1 MKQAI
6 HARGLAKRYGDVDA
20 LRNLSFSTDAG
31 TTYALLGPNGAGKS
45 TTVRIL
51 TTLTEADAGE
61 AQVAGHDVAREPA
74 RVRAAIG
81 LVGQRTGVDPNATGR
96 ENLVLQGEIY
106 GLEGAALR
114 SRVDELL
121 GRFGLADAARRLVRT
136 YSGGMQRRL
145 DIAMGLVHRP
155 HVLFLDEP
163 TTGLDP
169 EARTELWSELERLNA
184 EERLSVLLTT
194 HYLEEADRLAA
205 RLAIVDGG
213 EVVAEGTPDE
223 LKSGLRGDTLQVE
236 LAGDEHETRVRPA
249 LERLDVVREITLD
262 RRTLRARADDGAR
275 AVPLVLQQLETHG
288 IRVSSVT
295 VARPSLDDVYLHV
308 AGRTFAQAEAA

>member
-1 MKQAI
+1 MKYAI
-6 HARGLAKRYGDVDA
+6 EARGLAKRYGDVDA
-20 LRNLSFSTDAG
+20 LRSLSFSMDDG

-51 TTLTEADAGE
+51 TTLTTADEGE
-61 AQVAGHDVAREPA
+61 ASVAGLDVLRQPA
-74 RVRAAIG
+74 AVRAVIG
-81 LVGQRTGVDPNATGR
+81 VVGQRTGVDPNATGR
-96 ENLVLQGEIY
+96 ENLVLQGEVY
-106 GLEGAALR
+106 GLDGAKLR

-121 GRFGLADAARRLVRT
+121 GRFGLAEAAGRLVRT

-155 HVLFLDEP
+155 RVLFLDEP

-169 EARTELWSELERLNA
+169 EARAGLWGELERLNA
-184 EERLSVLLTT
+184 EEGLAVLLTT
-194 HYLEEADRLAA
+194 HYLDEADRLAA

-213 EVVAEGTPDE
+213 EVVAEGTPEE
-223 LKSGLRGDTLQVE
+223 LKSGLRGDTLHVE
-236 LAGDEHETRVRPA
+236 LGSDEQEARVRVV
-249 LERLDVVREITLD
+249 LERLDAVREITLE
-262 RRTLRARADDGAR
+262 RRTLRARADNGAR
-275 AVPLVLQQLETHG
+275 AVPLVLQQLESEG
-288 IRVSSVT
+288 IPVASVT